1 MNDLNTTDL
10 AVTRSPGR
18 PRSFDTDAALDRAII
33 AFSERG
39 YHAASI
45 AELTAAM
52 ELTPGSVYKAF
63 GDKKGVFL
71 AAFDRYK
78 AVRNALRDGSVGKG
92 ANGRDKLRRLLQ
104 FYADAS
110 CGEEGLRGCLV
121 VGTATEL
128 AIADDDAAERVRRSM
143 AATEAYVFDLIG
155 EGREDGSIA
164 PSIDGRATARLM
176 VSILQGMRLVGKAG
190 RSREEMTSMVE
201 AAMRLFD

>member
-1 MNDLNTTDL
+1 MNDLSTADI
-10 AVTRSPGR
+10 AAARSPGR
-18 PRSFDTDAALDRAII
+18 PRRFDMETALDKAIV

-78 AVRNALRDGSVGKG
+78 AVRNALRDEAVGNG
-92 ANGRDKLRRLLQ
+92 ANGRDKLRRLLE

-143 AATEAYVFDLIG
+143 AAMEAHAFGVIQ
-155 EGREDGSIA
+155 EGLEDGSIA
-164 PSIDGRATARLM
+164 PTIDGRATARLM
-176 VSILQGMRLVGKAG
+176 VSILHGMRLVGKTG

-201 AAMRLFD
+201 AAMCLFD